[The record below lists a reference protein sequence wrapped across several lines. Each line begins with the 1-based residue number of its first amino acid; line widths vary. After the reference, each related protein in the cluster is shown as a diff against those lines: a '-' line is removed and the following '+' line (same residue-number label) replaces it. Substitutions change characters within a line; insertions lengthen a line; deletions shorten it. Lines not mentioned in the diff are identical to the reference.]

1 MKQFIQECD
10 GVASLCN
17 IDLAKIPIY
26 DDVSCINADIAAG
39 CLTEGQLVAN
49 PACADPVPL
58 VGTADTVLIRT
69 PSSGYVGLVSNVG
82 GSYGCV
88 ISTPMTYVCATD
100 TLNVTNLT
108 ATGCINGIPYNC
120 YAQLCDIPSVSGF
133 VTSTDLTTCLNDYET
148 SAALTTCLSDYVT
161 STTLSSCLGDY
172 VTSTALSNCCYATET
187 CACSLAE
194 DCACAY
200 FEGCFA
206 DCFTCC
212 IAEWWACHK
221 GEIESSAQTDNNR
234 LWVI

>member
-1 MKQFIQECD
+1 MKQFIQEGD

-26 DDVSCINADIAAG
+26 DDISCINADIAAG

-69 PSSGYVGLVSNVG
+69 PSSGYVSLVSNVG

-88 ISTPMTYVCATD
+88 ISTPMTYVYATD

-108 ATGCINGIPYNC
+108 ATGCINGVCYSC
-120 YAQLCDIPSVSGF
+120 YAQLCDIPDVSNYVTSTDLSTCLNSY
-133 VTSTDLTTCLNDYET
+133 VTSTDLT
-148 SAALTTCLSDYVT
+148 S
-161 STTLSSCLGDY
+161 
-172 VTSTALSNCCYATET
+172 CCYATEA
-187 CACSLAE
+187 CACTLAKC
-194 DCACAY
+194 CAECCGAAAACSY

-212 IAEWWACHK
+212 IAEWWSCHK
-221 GEIESSAQTDNNR
+221 GEIESTAQTDNNR